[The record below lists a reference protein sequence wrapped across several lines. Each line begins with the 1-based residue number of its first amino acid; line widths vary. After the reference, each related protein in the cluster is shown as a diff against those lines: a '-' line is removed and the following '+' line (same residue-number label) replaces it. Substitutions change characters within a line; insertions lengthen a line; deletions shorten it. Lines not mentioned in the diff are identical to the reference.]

1 MTVEGGRKSRP
12 NRVDHESH
20 AITSLAPVVDFWIRV
35 SQVLLAL
42 GASTLP
48 LEPIGDPIVRL
59 NPFL

>member
-1 MTVEGGRKSRP
+1 
-12 NRVDHESH
+12 
-20 AITSLAPVVDFWIRV
+20 VDFWIRV

>member
-1 MTVEGGRKSRP
+1 MAKLIRQVSTQ
-12 NRVDHESH
+12 
-20 AITSLAPVVDFWIRV
+20 TLAPFVDFWIRV

>member
-1 MTVEGGRKSRP
+1 MAKRRP
-12 NRVDHESH
+12 QVSSQ
-20 AITSLAPVVDFWIRV
+20 TLAPVVVFWIRV